1 MSQALVQDRRPTG
14 QSSAAP
20 LLLHV
25 FPSFAVGGAQV
36 RFAALA
42 NRFGPRWQHAVIALD
57 GDNDCAL
64 RIGPEVPLSLA
75 PVPPRGGGP
84 QRLLGIA
91 AMLRRLRPA
100 LLITSNW
107 GSIEW
112 AIANLASPRLPH
124 LHTEDGFGK
133 EESAGQLGR
142 RILARRLS
150 LRRST
155 VVVPSVTLLCAAQ
168 AWRLP
173 AARVHHIPNGLD
185 LRHFTPTGPKA
196 NLAVPGEGPLIGIV
210 AALRPEKHLARLL
223 RAVAL
228 LRRDG
233 VAFRLA
239 ILGEGPE
246 RAMLEALAEK
256 LGVAGQV
263 LFAGHEPD
271 PAAAYR
277 AFDVFCLCSDTEQ
290 MPFSV
295 LEAMASGLPV
305 AATDVGDIRTM
316 LAPENHPHIARPEDA
331 ALASALR
338 GLIVDP
344 LLRRRLGAANR
355 ARAEQVYDQE
365 MMFQSHA
372 ALIDGL
378 VAR

>member
-1 MSQALVQDRRPTG
+1 MSQTLAQRPVAGLPST
-14 QSSAAP
+14 AP

-36 RFAALA
+36 RFAAVA
-42 NRFGPRWQHAVIALD
+42 NRFGPRWRHAVVALD
-57 GDNDCAL
+57 GQTDCAL
-64 RIGPEVPLSLA
+64 RIDRGVSLTL
-75 PVPPRGGGP
+75 VRPPAGGGGP

-91 AMLRRLRPA
+91 AVLRRLRPA
-100 LLITSNW
+100 LLVTSNW

-133 EESAGQLGR
+133 EESGGQIGR
-142 RILARRLS
+142 RVLARRLS
-150 LRRST
+150 LRWST
-155 VVVPSVTLLCAAQ
+155 VVLPSTTLLRAARS
-168 AWRLP
+168 WRLP
-173 AARVHHIPNGLD
+173 EARLHHIPNGLD
-185 LRHFTPTGPKA
+185 LRHFTPSGPKA
-196 NLAVPGEGPLIGIV
+196 ALAVPGEGPLIGIV
-210 AALRPEKHLARLL
+210 AALRPEKNLGRLL
-223 RAVAL
+223 RAAAL

-233 VAFRLA
+233 AVFRLV
-239 ILGEGPE
+239 IIGEGPE
-246 RAMLEALAEK
+246 REMLEALAAE
-256 LGVAGQV
+256 LGIAEQV
-263 LFAGHEPD
+263 LFAGHMPD

-277 AFDVFCLCSDTEQ
+277 ALDVFCLCSDTEQ

-316 LAPENHPHIARPEDA
+316 LAPENHPHIARPDDA
-331 ALASALR
+331 ALASALH
-338 GLIVDP
+338 GLLGDP
-344 LLRRRLGAANR
+344 PLRRRLGAANR

-365 MMFQSHA
+365 TMFQSHA